1 MKALQVLFVSILF
14 LSVLGAGC
22 DYKFIKPDTGE
33 PVDPEEPISFSEQI
47 EPIWTTQSCTNCHNG
62 SVTFS
67 LEPGN
72 AYQSLTS
79 LNLMDLDNAPN
90 SLIVKVPG
98 TSAPHTNYNYVGN
111 QKALIITWIEQGA
124 EDN

>member
-1 MKALQVLFVSILF
+1 MKAFQISFVSLLF
-14 LSVLGAGC
+14 FMVLIVGC
-22 DYKFIKPDTGE
+22 DYKFIQPDSGP
-33 PVDPEEPISFSEQI
+33 PVDPEVPISFSEEV
-47 EPIWTTQSCTNCHNG
+47 EPIWTSQSCTNCHNG

-67 LEPGN
+67 LEVGK

-79 LNLMDLDNAPN
+79 LNLIDLDNAPN

-98 TSAPHTNYNYVGN
+98 TNAPHNNYNYVGN
-111 QKALIITWIEQGA
+111 QKALITTWIEQGA